1 VQGQPYLQMG
11 YVSGSDGFP
20 IYGSSHKIRQKFVP
34 SSNKTVTAMNV
45 CVYRVGSP
53 TDLRITL
60 QDSNINTI
68 ATGTVPASNF
78 PTSGTYNLQWGKAIF
93 KSPITLKKGVTYYV
107 EVNTPGGDA
116 SNCYKCWSAENG
128 KVYGFDSSA
137 ADGFKEGAYSGNY
150 GQYMNSGSWQT
161 DYYDMPIYFNCE
173 TGVAIKQLRYLP
185 GIWLLLG

>member
-20 IYGSSHKIRQKFVP
+20 IYGSSHKIRQPFVP
-34 SSNKTVTAMNV
+34 SSDTTVTAMNV

-53 TDLRITL
+53 TDLQITL
-60 QDSNINTI
+60 HDSNGNAIFNSP
-68 ATGTVPASNF
+68 VPASNF
-78 PTSGTYNLQWGKAIF
+78 PTSGTYNLQWGKATF
-93 KSPITLKKGVTYYV
+93 NSPITLQHGAKYYV
-107 EVNTPGGDA
+107 EVSTPGGDA

-161 DYYDMPIYFNCE
+161 DYYDMPIYFN
-173 TGVAIKQLRYLP
+173 KSN
-185 GIWLLLG
+185 